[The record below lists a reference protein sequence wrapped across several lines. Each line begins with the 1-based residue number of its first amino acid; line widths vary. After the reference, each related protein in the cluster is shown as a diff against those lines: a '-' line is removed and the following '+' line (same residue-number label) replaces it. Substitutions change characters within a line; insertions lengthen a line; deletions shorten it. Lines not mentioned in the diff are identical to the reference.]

1 MTQRVKQSWDDMDVI
16 DLEIKKDE
24 SGSLVIFDVDSI
36 SGFNVVR
43 MFNVFSDQDKVRGRH
58 AHKKCQQLLV
68 CNAGKILVKTFDGN
82 INSEFLLDRPNLA
95 LLVPAKIWSEQVYL
109 VDGSILTVLCDRPY
123 EPEDYVRDFSEY
135 LELRKI
141 WDFSQLSESN

>member
-1 MTQRVKQSWDDMDVI
+1 MNVI
-16 DLEIKKDE
+16 DLEEKKDE

-43 MFNVFSDQDKVRGRH
+43 MFNVFSDQDSVRGRH

-68 CNAGKILVKTFDGN
+68 CNSGKILVKTFDGN

-109 VDGSILTVLCDRPY
+109 ADGSILTVLCDRPY

-141 WDFSQLSESN
+141 WDFSQLSESK

>member
-1 MTQRVKQSWDDMDVI
+1 MTQRVKQGWDYMDVI
-16 DLEIKKDE
+16 ELEIKKDE

-36 SGFNVVR
+36 SGFNIVR
-43 MFNVFSDQDKVRGRH
+43 MFNVFSDKDKVRGRH

-141 WDFSQLSESN
+141 WDFSQLSESK